1 MIQEDAIYSGKIKI
15 DNQKL
20 YEDEIRNLVM
30 EELKNNSIILET
42 DFQIIYDVLDS
53 EISFSVF
60 LKKQKD
66 EENLPGDKIADR
78 ITKLK
83 EEFYSCDSTDFERR
97 DSILKKMENI
107 LDSYYHSHDIK
118 IKDDN
123 IISISELKSRLGQN
137 IQRYNDIDIEIS
149 ILNKKLLQNLDSN
162 YGVLSQEDI
171 NNIES
176 NYYKQ
181 ISDLNSESV
190 QCLMYIDIIENVL
203 YSVKEKEQEKESI
216 DYSILDNIQMVVV
229 PESVCV
235 GDSRNMPLMIKQLV
249 ELRLKSNSL
258 PKLILNDSSLLER
271 KSTNEQD
278 ADMLANFT
286 IPFEPIDDSSKE
298 QIYVLEDNGDYYV
311 SLDVLNRFNIF
322 SKIDLTYNDRLY
334 YKISDSDYHNI
345 LSNKDNDY
353 SPYEIIVE
361 TVSSNNND
369 LENEPIREVIID
381 SVPEVVEKKSLG
393 IYQSDDSDDC
403 YILKSICEDN
413 NIPFSNVVVI
423 DGLEYVLVNSDI
435 QKEFK
440 EHFSDYEFIYYPIHV
455 PSRIDSSLNNLDSTI
470 ETVSYDSVIHKLY
483 DDLVIR
489 SSERPKASNVKV
501 TRDFINI
508 LKNNEVG
515 FNIVCLLGD
524 IIKCKAPKGLLT
536 FLSNNLFSTTRGREV
551 YEKFMDR
558 VNALSDNDLAIV
570 TNFDGDASIVFPGTF
585 GVRK

>member
-97 DSILKKMENI
+97 EILLLEMENI

-203 YSVKEKEQEKESI
+203 YNVKEKEQEKESI